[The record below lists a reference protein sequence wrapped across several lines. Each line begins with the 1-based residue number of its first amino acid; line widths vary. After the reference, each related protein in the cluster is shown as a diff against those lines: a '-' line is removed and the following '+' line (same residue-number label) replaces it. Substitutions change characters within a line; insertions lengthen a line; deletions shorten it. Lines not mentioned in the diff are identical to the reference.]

1 MNTGHP
7 VRIGILGAARIAEQ
21 AIVQPVATHGDAIVQ
36 CVAARD
42 PARARA
48 FAARHG
54 VPEVAEDYAAL
65 LARGDTDLVYV
76 ALPPAEHRHWAE
88 QAAAADKAV
97 LCEKPFS
104 LDAADAEAMV
114 AAASKA
120 GRPLIEGFH
129 YRFHAMFRGVERLI
143 ADGAIGRLTG
153 ADAWLQYPIPDGADE
168 HRWSAAMGGG
178 ALMDLGCYPLHALR
192 TLFRAEPDVIAAD
205 QTMERG
211 VDAAMSARLRF
222 LGGAEATIRATMRT
236 DGPSSGIVLTGEHGR
251 IEVRNF
257 ILPQRG
263 AEARLV
269 TDGREIPIAT
279 DGVTTYAA
287 QLEHV
292 IDVLR
297 GRAPPLTGGADAIAN
312 MRAMDAIRAAYI
324 A

>member
-7 VRIGILGAARIAEQ
+7 VRIGILGAARIADQ
-21 AIVQPVATHGDAIVQ
+21 AIVQPAATHDDAIVQ

-48 FAARHG
+48 FADWHG
-54 VPEVAEDYAAL
+54 VPEVADDYAAL
-65 LARGDTDLVYV
+65 LARDDIDLVYV
-76 ALPPAEHRHWAE
+76 ALPPAAHRQWAE
-88 QAAAADKAV
+88 QAVAAGKAV

-104 LDAADAEAMV
+104 LDAAGAEAMV
-114 AAASKA
+114 AAARKA

-129 YRFHAMFRGVERLI
+129 YRFHAMFRRVEWLI
-143 ADGAIGRLTG
+143 ADGAIGQLTG

-192 TLFRAEPDVIAAD
+192 TLFRCEPDVMAAD
-205 QTMERG
+205 RTMERG

-222 LGGAEATIRATMRT
+222 PGGAEATIRASMRA
-236 DGPSSGIVLTGEHGR
+236 DAPSSGIVLTGERGR

-263 AEARLV
+263 AEAWLIDEAGERALSA
-269 TDGREIPIAT
+269 E
-279 DGVTTYAA
+279 GVPTYRA
-287 QLEHV
+287 QLDHV
-292 IDVLR
+292 VAALR
-297 GRAPPLTGGADAIAN
+297 DGAAPLTGDEDAIGN
-312 MRAMDAIRAAYI
+312 MRTIDAIRI
-324 A
+324 AW